1 MRRQGE
7 AILHPELAAV
17 IAGLGHGQHLVV
29 ADAGLPI
36 PPGVRR
42 IDLAV
47 RCGVP
52 SFSEV
57 LAAVVSELAIERIII
72 AIESDTIGNGRL
84 REILA
89 ALSDPAVP
97 VAVVSHDEF
106 KELSAGA
113 AAVVRTGECTPFHN
127 AVLVAGVSF

>member
-1 MRRQGE
+1 MRRQSEG
-7 AILHPELAAV
+7 ILHPELAAV
-17 IAGLGHGQHLVV
+17 IAGLGHGQLLVI

-42 IDLAV
+42 IELAV

-52 SFSEV
+52 SFEDV
-57 LAAVVSELAIERIII
+57 LGAVGSELAVERVVI
-72 AIESDTIGNGRL
+72 AAESDSVDGVRIRD
-84 REILA
+84 ILA
-89 ALSDPAVP
+89 DAFASAPP
-97 VAVVSHDEF
+97 VDVVSHEAL

-113 AAVVRTGECTPFHN
+113 VAVVRTGECTPYCN